1 VNDKNIIFHVE
12 GGIGKNIMATA
23 VAKAIKKKNPD
34 RDIITISSWPAIWF
48 NNPNVERFYQLG
60 NTPYIFEDYIRDKD
74 TLIMKQEPYHHHG
87 YINKKVHC
95 IQAWCEL
102 LGVEYSGEKPEIYLT
117 HSESEQARMQF
128 GSSDKPIFLIQTNG
142 GPMGPDR
149 APMSWV
155 RDAPLPTVLKM
166 IEPFAEDYNLV
177 QIRTE
182 NQPGFQDMPWVASPN
197 IREIIALLKWSSKRL
212 LIDSFAQHACMSL
225 GKKATV
231 LWPMDNSKSL
241 GYEFHDNIV
250 SNVKH
255 EKTHLIESYLGDLD
269 ISGQPHMCP
278 FKDDDIFDV
287 DKVVKSLK
295 RQKDT
300 KFPKSMMNMAP
311 QQQQQQPQACPSHS
325 PQMQP
330 QMQPQMVPQ
339 MPSQAPQMPP
349 EAFKGPAVVD
359 VPES

>member
-1 VNDKNIIFHVE
+1 MNDKNIIFHVE

-23 VAKAIKKKNPD
+23 VAAAIKKKHPD
-34 RDIITISSWPAIWF
+34 RDIITIGSWPAIWF

-74 TLIMKQEPYHHHG
+74 TLIYKQEPYHHHG

-95 IQAWCEL
+95 IKAWCDL
-102 LGVEYSGEKPEIYLT
+102 LGVDYNGEKPEIYLT

-128 GSSDKPIFLIQTNG
+128 GSSDKPIFMIQTNG

-149 APMSWV
+149 SPMSWV

-166 IEPFAEDYNLV
+166 IEPFAKDYNLV

-212 LIDSFAQHACMSL
+212 LIDSFAQHAAMAL
-225 GKKATV
+225 GKKSTV
-231 LWPMDNSKSL
+231 LWPMDNIKAL
-241 GYEFHDNIV
+241 GYDFHDNIET
-250 SNVKH
+250 NVTLK
-255 EKTHLIESYLGDLD
+255 KTHLIDSYLGDLD

-287 DKVVKSLK
+287 DKAIKSLK

-300 KFPKSMMNMAP
+300 KFPQSMMNMAP
-311 QQQQQQPQACPSHS
+311 QQTQQQPQGCPSHQP
-325 PQMQP
+325 PQMA
-330 QMQPQMVPQ
+330 PQMVPQ
-339 MPSQAPQMPP
+339 MPSQASQVASQASQEPVVVQEPQ
-349 EAFKGPAVVD
+349 
-359 VPES
+359 SS